1 MKNSLYRVVED
12 RPVRKGLYAGLF
24 ALTLLLVL
32 GGGFFAGQ
40 WRAQQAIAENAGLRV
55 ALSET
60 QAAEQELRNRIVD
73 AELSLETQKF
83 AVTAMREQLT
93 NMHSERAVLLEEL
106 GFFRNLMTS
115 DDGPRGLR
123 VGDFDLY
130 PGEDPNSYN
139 FVILVTQAEKVRR
152 LVSGQASLVV
162 QGTID
167 GEDAQLSLA
176 DLGANSEAPLN
187 FRFRYFQDLDGV
199 LKLPE
204 NFVPQAVI
212 VTVRTIKGP
221 SVDRSFPWAV
231 EEA

>member
-12 RPVRKGLYAGLF
+12 QPVRKGVYAMTF
-24 ALTLLLVL
+24 VLTLLLVL
-32 GGGFFAGQ
+32 VSGFLAGQ
-40 WRAQQAIAENAGLRV
+40 WRAQQAISENAILRV

-60 QAAEQELRNRIVD
+60 QDAEQELRNRIVD
-73 AELSLETQKF
+73 AELSLATQKF
-83 AVTAMREQLT
+83 AVTDMRVQLT
-93 NMHSERAVLLEEL
+93 NMHGERAELLEEL

-130 PGEDPNSYN
+130 AGEGPSSYN
-139 FVILVTQAEKVRR
+139 FVILVTQAAKVRR

-162 QGTID
+162 RGILE
-167 GEDAQLSLA
+167 GNDAQFSLTE
-176 DLGANSEAPLN
+176 LGTDKEASLD
-187 FRFRYFQDLDGV
+187 FRFRYFQDLAGV
-199 LKLPE
+199 LNLPE
-204 NFVPQAVI
+204 NFVPQVVI
-212 VTVRTIKGP
+212 VTVRTKKGP

>member
-1 MKNSLYRVVED
+1 M
-12 RPVRKGLYAGLF
+12 
-24 ALTLLLVL
+24 
-32 GGGFFAGQ
+32 
-40 WRAQQAIAENAGLRV
+40 
-55 ALSET
+55 
-60 QAAEQELRNRIVD
+60 
-73 AELSLETQKF
+73 
-83 AVTAMREQLT
+83 
-93 NMHSERAVLLEEL
+93 
-106 GFFRNLMTS
+106 
-115 DDGPRGLR
+115 
-123 VGDFDLY
+123 
-130 PGEDPNSYN
+130 
-139 FVILVTQAEKVRR
+139 
-152 LVSGQASLVV
+152 VSGQASLVV

-199 LKLPE
+199 LNLPE

>member
-1 MKNSLYRVVED
+1 MKNLMYRVVQD
-12 RPVRKGLYAGLF
+12 RPARKGLYACMF
-24 ALTLLLVL
+24 VLTLLLAL

-40 WRAQQAIAENAGLRV
+40 WRAQQAISENADLRV

-60 QAAEQELRNRIVD
+60 QVAEQELRNRVVD
-73 AELSLETQKF
+73 AELSLATQKF
-83 AVTAMREQLT
+83 AVTDMRKQLT
-93 NMHSERAVLLEEL
+93 NMHSERAELLEEL

-130 PGEDPNSYN
+130 SGEDPSSYN

-152 LVSGQASLVV
+152 LVSGKASLLVR
-162 QGTID
+162 GTME
-167 GEDAQLSLA
+167 GEDVQFSLA
-176 DLGANSEAPLN
+176 ELGSNKKASLN
-187 FRFRYFQDLDGV
+187 FRFRYFQDLSGV
-199 LKLPE
+199 LNLPE

-212 VTVRTIKGP
+212 VTVRTEKGP

>member
-12 RPVRKGLYAGLF
+12 RPARKGIYAIVF
-24 ALTLLLVL
+24 ALALLLSL

-40 WRAQQAIAENAGLRV
+40 WRAQQAIAENTGLRS
-55 ALSET
+55 ALSAT
-60 QAAEQELRNRIVD
+60 QAAEQELRNRVVD

-93 NMHSERAVLLEEL
+93 GMHGERAELFEEL

-115 DDGPRGLR
+115 DDGPQGLR
-123 VGDFDLY
+123 VGGFDLL
-130 PGEDPNSYN
+130 PGEGANSYR
-139 FVILVTQAEKVRR
+139 FVILVTQAAKVRG

-162 QGTID
+162 QGTVD
-167 GEDAQLSLA
+167 GGEAQFTLAELETNSL
-176 DLGANSEAPLN
+176 GTLN

-199 LKLPE
+199 LNLPE
-204 NFVPQAVI
+204 NFAPQAVI
-212 VTVRTIKGP
+212 VTLRKKKGP
-221 SVDRSFPWAV
+221 SVDRSFPWVV